1 MSSMGCV
8 LFSNKMVGLN
18 INTEK
23 NEKGWYNTQAIDE
36 MRQWLNG

>member
-1 MSSMGCV
+1 MSANTV
-8 LFSNKMVGLN
+8 IFSNKMIGKN
-18 INTEK
+18 INVEK